1 MYFYSNDLYKFIRR
15 INVSTFDVRG
25 RYTSLFYEVGEAE
38 FSISME
44 IPFDIIGI

>member
-44 IPFDIIGI
+44 IPFGIIGI